1 MSHAVTADGV
11 QVTSALRLATLVA
24 ASPALCQPSLCT
36 HSSAVSCFSQI
47 RWSLVLQREY
57 HVFCESVVR
66 SCFTCGTCWL
76 LLLCAIV
83 KAFSAA
89 AANQKPYLNKELCIR
104 KSVKTN
110 CWQCVTFKPSRRL
123 IENVCWTYA
132 LSLQSQENITSTC
145 DKGTH
150 IHHKSGWFQPEW
162 TNFSSQRKRAAREY
176 ELDCTRVAVRV
187 TAATEKLKA
196 LLRLFA

>member
-36 HSSAVSCFSQI
+36 HSSAVTCFSQI

-89 AANQKPYLNKELCIR
+89 AANQKPYLNKELCTR
-104 KSVKTN
+104 KSPKTN
-110 CWQCVTFKPSRRL
+110 CWQCVTLKSSRSDWKHALKACTKPAKSGEYHLVNDR
-123 IENVCWTYA
+123 NA
-132 LSLQSQENITSTC
+132 HTSTIKRGC
-145 DKGTH
+145 FNPKGQTFPH
-150 IHHKSGWFQPEW
+150 SGKVEHRS
-162 TNFSSQRKRAAREY
+162 TNLIVQGQ
-176 ELDCTRVAVRV
+176 
-187 TAATEKLKA
+187 
-196 LLRLFA
+196 